1 MYTVCVKATR
11 HNSGPIIYP
20 GLHKSIGTNI
30 NGPSLIRVPD
40 WVASPLGKLYL
51 YFAHHKGKSIRL
63 AYADQVEGPWT
74 IHTPGALSVT
84 DSLFPDV
91 DPPEPPLHERPIW
104 ANTLPGG
111 YLYAHIASPDVHI
124 DESEQKIWMYYHGLL
139 ENGDQQTRVA
149 HSSDGLCFTP
159 ETPLL
164 GPPYFRVFQFQ
175 KWWYAITWRGRFLR
189 ANHWKGPFEAQQDP
203 GPAMT
208 LFGSNSSLEL
218 RHPTA
223 CLRGY
228 TLHLFFSCL
237 GDRPEKI
244 YHCAGNVS
252 GDWNAWQ
259 FSKPEIVLTPERDWE
274 GADLPVTT
282 SIIGAADTR
291 LRELRDPGI
300 FIDAEDAY
308 LLYSGAGESN
318 IGIARLEDF

>member
-1 MYTVCVKATR
+1 MV
-11 HNSGPIIYP
+11 
-20 GLHKSIGTNI
+20 
-30 NGPSLIRVPD
+30 
-40 WVASPLGKLYL
+40 
-51 YFAHHKGKSIRL
+51 
-63 AYADQVEGPWT
+63 
-74 IHTPGALSVT
+74 
-84 DSLFPDV
+84 
-91 DPPEPPLHERPIW
+91 
-104 ANTLPGG
+104 
-111 YLYAHIASPDVHI
+111 
-124 DESEQKIWMYYHGLL
+124 
-139 ENGDQQTRVA
+139 
-149 HSSDGLCFTP
+149 
-159 ETPLL
+159 
-164 GPPYFRVFQFQ
+164 
-175 KWWYAITWRGRFLR
+175 
-189 ANHWKGPFEAQQDP
+189 
-203 GPAMT
+203 
-208 LFGSNSSLEL
+208 LFGSDSSLEL

-223 CLRGY
+223 CLRGD

-291 LRELRDPGI
+291 LCELRDPGI